1 MCKLWKF
8 IKVYMENNIKIL
20 IVDDEPNSTQI
31 LRKVLSKKGY
41 SVFEENNGIK
51 AKNLINENFYDIII
65 SDLQMPEVDG
75 LELLKNK
82 PVDSIFIMITGY
94 GSVVSAVESMKNG
107 AFDYINKPFNLDEFI
122 IKVEKAIE
130 KISMTKKIKDLK
142 TIIED
147 NYPFKN
153 IIGTSKKML
162 EVYDFI
168 NKISKVNVN
177 VLIEG
182 QSGTGKELVAKAIHQ
197 NSDRKS
203 KQFIAINCSAIP
215 ENLLESEL
223 FGHVKGAF
231 TGATETQKG
240 VFEQADGGTL
250 FLDEIA
256 EMPYNLQ
263 AKLLRVI
270 ENWEVKALGSDKI
283 KKVNIRLISA
293 TNQNLKEFIRQKKF
307 REDLYFRLSTFSIS
321 LPPLSERISDIPL
334 LVCHYLKILSAKFD
348 KDFIIT
354 QQALE
359 SLTKHKWKGN
369 VRELENV
376 LEQAAIITTD
386 NFIDIK
392 HFNFVDLSDPMEE
405 CLKKTN
411 NMSLNELEKKY
422 ILHILEDSNWNKA
435 KASQI
440 LNIDRKTLYKKI
452 KDYNIFDKN

>member
-1 MCKLWKF
+1 MD
-8 IKVYMENNIKIL
+8 NSNIKIL

-31 LRKVLSKKGY
+31 LRKILAKKGY
-41 SVFEENNGIK
+41 IVTEENNSVK
-51 AKNLINENFYDIII
+51 AKHLINENFYDIII

-75 LELLKNK
+75 MGLLKLK

-107 AFDYINKPFNLDEFI
+107 AFDYINKPFNLDEFTL
-122 IKVEKAIE
+122 KVDKAVEKIKMTN
-130 KISMTKKIKDLK
+130 KIHDLK
-142 TIIED
+142 AIIEN

-153 IIGTSKKML
+153 IIGNSKKML
-162 EVYDFI
+162 EVFDFI

-182 QSGTGKELVAKAIHQ
+182 QSGTGKELVARAIHQ

-203 KQFIAINCSAIP
+203 QPFIAINCSAIP

-223 FGHVKGAF
+223 FGHAKGAF

-240 VFEQADGGTL
+240 VFEQADEGTL

-270 ENWEVKALGSDKI
+270 ENWEVKSLGSDKI
-283 KKVNIRLISA
+283 KKINVRLISA
-293 TNQNLKEFIRQKKF
+293 TNQNLKEFIKQKKF
-307 REDLYFRLSTFSIS
+307 REDLYFRLATFSIL

-334 LVCHYLKILSAKFD
+334 IINHYLKILSAKFE
-348 KDFIIT
+348 KDFSIT
-354 QQALE
+354 PAALDA
-359 SLTKHKWKGN
+359 LIKHNWTGN
-369 VRELENV
+369 VRELENI
-376 LEQAAIITTD
+376 LEQAAIITT
-386 NFIDIK
+386 NEIIDIK
-392 HFNFVDLSDPMEE
+392 QFNFLDLKDTLED
-405 CLKKTN
+405 CLKN
-411 NMSLNELEKKY
+411 SSDLSLNELEKRY
-422 ILHILEDSNWNKA
+422 ILQVLEENDWNKA

-440 LNIDRKTLYKKI
+440 LKIDRKTLYKKI
-452 KDYNIFDKN
+452 KDYEIIEKKK

>member
-1 MCKLWKF
+1 
-8 IKVYMENNIKIL
+8 MENNIKIL

-31 LRKVLSKKGY
+31 LRKILAKKGY
-41 SVFEENNGIK
+41 SVFEENNSVK

-75 LELLKNK
+75 LDLLKIK

-94 GSVVSAVESMKNG
+94 GSVASAVESMKNG

-122 IKVEKAIE
+122 IKVEKAID
-130 KISMTKKIKDLK
+130 KIMMTKKIHDLK
-142 TIIED
+142 TILED
-147 NYPFKN
+147 NFPFKN

-162 EVYDFI
+162 EVFDFI

-177 VLIEG
+177 VLVEG

-197 NSDRKS
+197 NSDRKAGP
-203 KQFIAINCSAIP
+203 FIAINCSAIP

-223 FGHVKGAF
+223 FGHTRGAF

-270 ENWEVKALGSDKI
+270 ENWEVKSLGSDRI

-293 TNQNLKEFIRQKKF
+293 TNQNLKEFIKEKKF
-307 REDLYFRLSTFSIS
+307 REDLYFRLSTFSIV

-334 LVCHYLKILSAKFD
+334 IVNYYLKILSAKFD
-348 KDFIIT
+348 KNFSIT
-354 QQALE
+354 PAALDA
-359 SLTKHKWKGN
+359 LIKHKWKGN

-376 LEQAAIITTD
+376 LEQATIITTD
-386 NFIDIK
+386 ETIDFK
-392 HFNFVDLSDPMEE
+392 HFNFVNLSDSLEE
-405 CLKKTN
+405 CLENSN
-411 NMSLNELEKKY
+411 NMSLNDLEKRY
-422 ILHILEDSNWNKA
+422 IQQVLDNNNWNKA

-452 KDYNIFDKN
+452 KDYKIIENNK

>member
-1 MCKLWKF
+1 MD
-8 IKVYMENNIKIL
+8 NDIKIL

-31 LRKVLSKKGY
+31 LRKILARKGY
-41 SVFEENNGIK
+41 SVFEENDSVK

-75 LELLKNK
+75 MDLLKLK

-94 GSVVSAVESMKNG
+94 GSVATAVDSMKNG
-107 AFDYINKPFNLDEFI
+107 AFDYINKPFNLDEFL
-122 IKVEKAIE
+122 IKVEKAVD
-130 KISMTKKIKDLK
+130 KIYMTKKIRDLK

-153 IIGTSKKML
+153 IIGNSKKML
-162 EVYDFI
+162 EVFDFI

-182 QSGTGKELVAKAIHQ
+182 QSGTGKELVARAIHQ

-203 KQFIAINCSAIP
+203 EDFIAINCSAIP

-223 FGHVKGAF
+223 FGHAKGAF

-270 ENWEVKALGSDKI
+270 ENWEVKSLGSDRI

-293 TNQNLKEFIRQKKF
+293 TNQNLKEFIRLKKF
-307 REDLYFRLSTFSIS
+307 REDLYFRLSTFSIV

-334 LVCHYLKILSAKFD
+334 LVNHYLKILSAKFD
-348 KDFIIT
+348 KEFSVT
-354 QQALE
+354 PAALNA
-359 SLTKHKWKGN
+359 LMRHKWNGN

-376 LEQAAIITTD
+376 LEQAAILSTD
-386 NFIDIK
+386 NSIDFK
-392 HFNFVDLSDPMEE
+392 HFNFVNLGDPLDE
-405 CLKKTN
+405 CLKSAKN
-411 NMSLNELEKKY
+411 LSLNELEKRY
-422 ILHILEDSNWNKA
+422 IQQVLEENNWNKA
-435 KASQI
+435 KASLI

-452 KDYNIFDKN
+452 KDYKILDENE

>member
-1 MCKLWKF
+1 MDNK
-8 IKVYMENNIKIL
+8 EIKIL

-31 LRKVLSKKGY
+31 LRKVLAKKGY
-41 SVFEENNGIK
+41 SVFEENNSVK
-51 AKNLINENFYDIII
+51 AKTLINKNFYDIII
-65 SDLQMPEVDG
+65 SDLQMPDVDG
-75 LELLKNK
+75 LDLLKIK

-94 GSVVSAVESMKNG
+94 GSVTTAVESMKNG
-107 AFDYINKPFNLDEFI
+107 AFDYINKPFNIDEFV
-122 IKVEKAIE
+122 IKVGKAVD
-130 KISMTKKIKDLK
+130 KIMMTKKIQDLK
-142 TIIED
+142 VILEE

-153 IIGTSKKML
+153 IIGTSKKMM
-162 EVYDFI
+162 EVFDFI
-168 NKISKVNVN
+168 NRISKVNVN
-177 VLIEG
+177 VLVEG
-182 QSGTGKELVAKAIHQ
+182 QSGTGKELVAMAIHQ

-203 KQFIAINCSAIP
+203 KPFIAINCSAIP

-270 ENWEVKALGSDKI
+270 ENWEVKSLGSDKI

-307 REDLYFRLSTFSIS
+307 REDLYFRLSTFSIT
-321 LPPLSERISDIPL
+321 LPPLSERQSDIPL
-334 LVCHYLKILSAKFD
+334 IVNHYLKILSAKFD
-348 KDFIIT
+348 KDFSIT
-354 QQALE
+354 PGALDA
-359 SLTKHKWKGN
+359 LTNHKWKGN

-376 LEQAAIITTD
+376 LEQAAILTT
-386 NFIDIK
+386 NNTIDTK
-392 HFNFVDLSDPMEE
+392 HFNFVDLGNSFDE
-405 CLKKTN
+405 CLKNAN
-411 NMSLNELEKKY
+411 NLSLNELEKRY
-422 ILHILEDSNWNKA
+422 IQQILEDNNWNKA

-452 KDYNIFDKN
+452 KDYNIIDSSN

>member
-1 MCKLWKF
+1 
-8 IKVYMENNIKIL
+8 MENSKYKIL

-31 LRKVLSKKGY
+31 LRKVLVKKGY
-41 SVFEENNGIK
+41 TVIEENNSVK
-51 AKNLINENFYDIII
+51 AKSLINENFFDIII

-75 LELLKNK
+75 LDLLKVK

-94 GSVVSAVESMKNG
+94 GSVESAVESMKNG
-107 AFDYINKPFNLDEFI
+107 AFDYINKPFNLDEFTL
-122 IKVEKAIE
+122 KVEKAME
-130 KISMTKKIKDLK
+130 KIKMTRKINDLK

-162 EVYDFI
+162 EVFDFI

-182 QSGTGKELVAKAIHQ
+182 QSGTGKELVARAIHQ
-197 NSDRKS
+197 SSDRKA
-203 KQFIAINCSAIP
+203 KPFVAINCSAIP

-223 FGHVKGAF
+223 FGHAKGAF
-231 TGATETQKG
+231 TGATDIQKG

-270 ENWEVKALGSDKI
+270 ENWEVKSLGSDKI
-283 KKVNIRLISA
+283 KKIDVRLISA
-293 TNQNLKEFIRQKKF
+293 TNQNLKEIINQKKF

-321 LPPLSERISDIPL
+321 LPPLNERVSDIPL
-334 LVCHYLKILSAKFD
+334 IVNHYLKILSVKLD
-348 KDFIIT
+348 KDFTIT
-354 QQALE
+354 PEALDV
-359 SLTKHKWKGN
+359 LMKHKYKGN
-369 VRELENV
+369 VRELENI
-376 LEQAAIITTD
+376 LEQASIITSD
-386 NFIDIK
+386 NVIDTK
-392 HFNFVDLSDPMEE
+392 HFNLVDFSDALED
-405 CLKKTN
+405 CLKKAN
-411 NMSLNELEKKY
+411 NMSLCELEKRY
-422 ILHILEDSNWNKA
+422 IKQILEESNWNKA

-452 KDYNIFDKN
+452 KEYNLSDKEE

>member
-1 MCKLWKF
+1 MDS
-8 IKVYMENNIKIL
+8 NIKIL

-31 LRKVLSKKGY
+31 LRKVLVKKGY
-41 SVFEENNGIK
+41 SVFEENDSVN

-75 LELLKNK
+75 LDLLKIK
-82 PVDSIFIMITGY
+82 PIDSIFIMITGY
-94 GSVVSAVESMKNG
+94 GSVATAVESMKNG

-122 IKVEKAIE
+122 IKVDKAVD
-130 KISMTKKIKDLK
+130 KIKMTKKIQNLK

-153 IIGTSKKML
+153 IIGNSKKML
-162 EVYDFI
+162 EVFDFI

-182 QSGTGKELVAKAIHQ
+182 QSGTGKELVARAIHQ

-203 KQFIAINCSAIP
+203 KPFIAINCSAIP

-240 VFEQADGGTL
+240 VFEQADEGTL

-270 ENWEVKALGSDKI
+270 ENWEIKSLGSDRI

-293 TNQNLKEFIRQKKF
+293 TNQNLKEFIKEKKF
-307 REDLYFRLSTFSIS
+307 REDLYFRLSTFSITLPS
-321 LPPLSERISDIPL
+321 LNERISDIPL
-334 LVCHYLKILSAKFD
+334 IVNHYIKILSAKFD
-348 KDFIIT
+348 KDFSIT
-354 QQALE
+354 SAALDA
-359 SLTKHKWKGN
+359 LIKHKWKGN
-369 VRELENV
+369 VRELENI
-376 LEQAAIITTD
+376 LEQAAILTT
-386 NFIDIK
+386 NEVIDIK
-392 HFNFVDLSDPMEE
+392 HFNFVNLTDTIDE
-405 CLKKTN
+405 CLKNTN
-411 NMSLNELEKKY
+411 NMSLNELEKRY
-422 ILHILEDSNWNKA
+422 IQQVLEDNNWNKA
-435 KASQI
+435 KVSQI

-452 KDYNIFDKN
+452 KLYDIIDKSV

>member
-1 MCKLWKF
+1 MSNSIF
-8 IKVYMENNIKIL
+8 KIL
-20 IVDDEPNSTQI
+20 VVDDEQNSTQI
-31 LRKVLSKKGY
+31 LRKVLAKKGY
-41 SVFEENNGIK
+41 DVTKETDSIK
-51 AKNLINENFYDIII
+51 AKKLINENFYDVII
-65 SDLQMPEVDG
+65 SDLQMPDVDG
-75 LELLKNK
+75 MQLLKEK

-94 GSVVSAVESMKNG
+94 GSVASAVESMKNG

-122 IKVEKAIE
+122 LKVEKAID
-130 KISMTKKIKDLK
+130 KIKMTKKIHDLK

-153 IIGTSKKML
+153 IIGTNKKMQ
-162 EVYDFI
+162 EVFNSI

-203 KQFIAINCSAIP
+203 MPFIAINCSAIP

-223 FGHVKGAF
+223 FGHTKGAF

-263 AKLLRVI
+263 AKLLRVT
-270 ENWEVKALGSDKI
+270 ENWEVKSLGSDRI
-283 KKVNIRLISA
+283 KKINVRLISA
-293 TNQNLKEFIRQKKF
+293 TNQNLKEFIKQKRF
-307 REDLYFRLSTFSIS
+307 REDLYFRLSTFSIN
-321 LPPLSERISDIPL
+321 LPPLSERLSDIPL
-334 LVCHYLKILSAKFD
+334 IVNHYLKILSAKFD
-348 KDFIIT
+348 KDFTIT
-354 QQALE
+354 PTALD
-359 SLTKHKWKGN
+359 TIMKHKWSGN

-386 NFIDIK
+386 ETIDCK
-392 HFNFVDLSDPMEE
+392 HFNFIDLTDSLEE
-405 CLKKTN
+405 CLRN
-411 NMSLNELEKKY
+411 ANDISLNELEKRY
-422 ILHILEDSNWNKA
+422 IQQILEENEWNKA
-435 KASQI
+435 KTSQI

-452 KDYNIFDKN
+452 KDYNIIEKKD

>member
-1 MCKLWKF
+1 MNK
-8 IKVYMENNIKIL
+8 NIRIL

-31 LRKVLSKKGY
+31 LKKVLVKKGY
-41 SVFEENNGIK
+41 SVFEENNSVK
-51 AKNLINENFYDIII
+51 AKDLINENFYDIII

-75 LELLKNK
+75 LDLLKIK

-94 GSVVSAVESMKNG
+94 GSVASAVESMKNG

-122 IKVEKAIE
+122 LKVEKAVD
-130 KISMTKKIKDLK
+130 KIKMTKKIQDLK

-162 EVYDFI
+162 EVFDFI

-182 QSGTGKELVAKAIHQ
+182 QSGTGKELVARAIHQ
-197 NSDRKS
+197 HSDRKS
-203 KQFIAINCSAIP
+203 APFIAINCSAIP

-240 VFEQADGGTL
+240 VFEQADSGTL

-270 ENWEVKALGSDKI
+270 ENWEIKSIGSDRI

-293 TNQNLKEFIRQKKF
+293 TNQNLKEFIKDKKF
-307 REDLYFRLSTFSIS
+307 REDLYFRLSTFSII
-321 LPPLSERISDIPL
+321 LPPLSERLSDIPL
-334 LVCHYLKILSAKFD
+334 IVNHYLKILSAKFD
-348 KDFIIT
+348 KTFSIT
-354 QQALE
+354 PTALDT
-359 SLTKHKWKGN
+359 LIKHKWKGN
-369 VRELENV
+369 VRELENI
-376 LEQAAIITTD
+376 LEQAAILTTD
-386 NFIDIK
+386 ETIDFK
-392 HFNFVDLSDPMEE
+392 HFNFVNFNDSFEE
-405 CLKKTN
+405 CLKSAN
-411 NMSLNELEKKY
+411 NMSLNELEKRY
-422 ILHILEDSNWNKA
+422 IHQVLEDYNWNKA
-435 KASQI
+435 KVSQI

-452 KDYNIFDKN
+452 KDFNIIDKSK

>member
-1 MCKLWKF
+1 MN
-8 IKVYMENNIKIL
+8 ENIKIL
-20 IVDDEPNSTQI
+20 LIDDEPKSTQI
-31 LRKVLSKKGY
+31 LRKFLVKKGY
-41 SVFEENNGIK
+41 SVFEENNSVK
-51 AKNLINENFYDIII
+51 AKNLINENFFDIII

-75 LELLKNK
+75 LDLLKIK

-94 GSVVSAVESMKNG
+94 GSVATAVESMKNG
-107 AFDYINKPFNLDEFI
+107 AFDYINKPFNHDEFI
-122 IKVEKAIE
+122 IKVEKAVD
-130 KISMTKKIKDLK
+130 KITMMKKIQNLK
-142 TIIED
+142 NIIED

-162 EVYDFI
+162 EVFEFI

-182 QSGTGKELVAKAIHQ
+182 KSGTGKELVARAIHQ
-197 NSDRKS
+197 NSNRKS
-203 KQFIAINCSAIP
+203 EPFIAINCSAIP

-231 TGATETQKG
+231 TGATENQKG

-270 ENWEVKALGSDKI
+270 ENWEVKPLGSDKI

-293 TNQNLKEFIRQKKF
+293 TNQNLKEFIKQKKF
-307 REDLYFRLSTFSIS
+307 REDLFYRLSTFSIV

-334 LVCHYLKILSAKFD
+334 LVNHYLKILSAKFD
-348 KDFIIT
+348 KVFSIT
-354 QQALE
+354 PSALDA
-359 SLTKHKWKGN
+359 LYKHKWKGN

-376 LEQAAIITTD
+376 LEQAAIITSNNIIDSKNFNLVD
-386 NFIDIK
+386 NFDS
-392 HFNFVDLSDPMEE
+392 LEE
-405 CLKKTN
+405 CLKNAKN
-411 NMSLNELEKKY
+411 LSLSELEKRY
-422 ILHILEDSNWNKA
+422 IHQILEENNWNKA

-440 LNIDRKTLYKKI
+440 LAIDRKTLYKKI
-452 KDYNIFDKN
+452 KDYNIAGKND

>member
-1 MCKLWKF
+1 MD
-8 IKVYMENNIKIL
+8 NNIKIL

-41 SVFEENNGIK
+41 SVFEENNSVK

-75 LELLKNK
+75 LDLLKIK

-94 GSVVSAVESMKNG
+94 GSVTSAVESMKNG

-122 IKVEKAIE
+122 IKVEKAID
-130 KISMTKKIKDLK
+130 KIKMTKKIQDLK
-142 TIIED
+142 IIIEE

-162 EVYDFI
+162 EVFDFI

-197 NSDRKS
+197 NSDRKT
-203 KQFIAINCSAIP
+203 KPFIAINCSAIP

-223 FGHVKGAF
+223 FGHTKGAF
-231 TGATETQKG
+231 TGATESQKG
-240 VFEQADGGTL
+240 VFEQADTGTL

-270 ENWEVKALGSDKI
+270 ENWEVKSLGSDRI
-283 KKVNIRLISA
+283 KKVDIRLISA
-293 TNQNLKEFIRQKKF
+293 TNQNLKEFIKEKKF
-307 REDLYFRLSTFSIS
+307 REDLYFRLSTFSIL

-334 LVCHYLKILSAKFD
+334 IVNHYIKILSAKFD
-348 KDFIIT
+348 KTFSIT
-354 QQALE
+354 PAALDT
-359 SLTKHKWKGN
+359 LIKHKWNGN

-376 LEQAAIITTD
+376 LEQAAIITTND
-386 NFIDIK
+386 TIDFK
-392 HFNFVDLSDPMEE
+392 HFNFTNLNDSLEDCLHDADNVSLS
-405 CLKKTN
+405 
-411 NMSLNELEKKY
+411 ELERRY
-422 ILHILEDSNWNKA
+422 IQKVLEDNNWNKA
-435 KASQI
+435 KVSQI

-452 KDYNIFDKN
+452 KDYSILDKS